1 MLSPKC
7 SVGTTGYLPC
17 LHHKIVK
24 IKQDD
29 VWEAVEKDGTL
40 FTVM

>member
-7 SVGTTGYLPC
+7 SVGMTRYLPC
-17 LHHKIVK
+17 LRHKIVK

-29 VWEAVEKDGTL
+29 VREAVEKDGTL
-40 FTVM
+40 LTVM